1 MQNKRVMLKLSGE
14 ALAKSE
20 GGYNEDKVRDIAKQ
34 LKPSLA
40 AGTNIGIVIFVVP
53 IVFLVYSGMRQG

>member
-14 ALAKSE
+14 ALQSLRAATKK
-20 GGYNEDKVRDIAKQ
+20 KVRDIAKQ

-40 AGTNIGIVIFVVP
+40 EGVI
-53 IVFLVYSGMRQG
+53 